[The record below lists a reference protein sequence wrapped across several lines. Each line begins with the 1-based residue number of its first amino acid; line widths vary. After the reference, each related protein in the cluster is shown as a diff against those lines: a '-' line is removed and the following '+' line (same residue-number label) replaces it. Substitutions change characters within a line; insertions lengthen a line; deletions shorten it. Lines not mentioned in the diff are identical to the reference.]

1 MGVLFGS
8 NCFSSSF
15 LQEALDEDVH
25 HVGALPTLRDVQ
37 VTIGIFFSGVLL
49 KHLLI
54 SSILSFI
61 VQVFKV
67 N

>member
-25 HVGALPTLRDVQ
+25 LVGALPRLKDVQ
-37 VTIGIFFSGVLL
+37 VTIGIFFSNVLL

-54 SSILSFI
+54 SRILSLIF
-61 VQVFKV
+61 QVFKV